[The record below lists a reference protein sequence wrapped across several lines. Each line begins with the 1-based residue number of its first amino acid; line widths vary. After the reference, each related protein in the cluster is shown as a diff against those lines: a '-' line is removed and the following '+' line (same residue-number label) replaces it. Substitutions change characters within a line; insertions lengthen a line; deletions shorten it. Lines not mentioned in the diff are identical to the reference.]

1 MKKSSIAIAV
11 VAALAV
17 GYPASAWF
25 TGQRLE
31 AKLNKAEKKDPLLS
45 NFKVVKQTYTR
56 GIFSSTQEQTYEL
69 NLAGAMPGVPLPGMA
84 GSFQEGAEAE
94 AETPVM
100 TPEQMNELNKLSK
113 PIQIRVINHIKHGP
127 VPGIFGIAAGKVDTE
142 LVLDPEVLAEIKKVF
157 GEKKFLEITTILNYS
172 GGGTLKLSS
181 PAFTTTTTGMSQ
193 TKIDWKGVKMEVG
206 FDEDYNKLSV
216 EMTAPGLDG
225 ADTNGAANFKMGE
238 IKLKGDAQRVIPG
251 GMIFVGKTKA
261 NIAAI
266 DFSTKAGE
274 GFNVKDVTL
283 ESDSTHK
290 NDLLEMGLK
299 FGVANIKVKDVE
311 LNNFHYDYSVK
322 NIHAPTL
329 NKLAIEFSAV
339 SKSGDPS
346 AQLMAFQGIW
356 QKYAMEFLKYDPSIA
371 LDRLSISGKGGE
383 FKTSAKVKLPGVTEA
398 DFGNMNILMNKVEAD
413 MDVSLA
419 DPLIEEV
426 INLTQKDPNA
436 RSMMLSGAK
445 ASIGA
450 MEGQGY
456 ILRKDKTLSSQIVW
470 KNGKLTING
479 KPYPAMPAAAPVM
492 PADEVPPPVP
502 E

>member
-31 AKLNKAEKKDPLLS
+31 AKLNKADKKDPLLS
-45 NFKVVKQTYTR
+45 NFKVVSQTYKR
-56 GIFSSTQEQTYEL
+56 GIFTSTQEQTYEL
-69 NLAGAMPGVPLPGMA
+69 NLAAALPGVPLPGMTS
-84 GSFQEGAEAE
+84 SFQENAEAQ
-94 AETPVM
+94 AETPAM
-100 TPEQMNELNKLSK
+100 PAEQMEEINKLSK
-113 PIQIRVINHIKHGP
+113 PIQIRVINHITHGP
-127 VPGIFGIAAGKVDTE
+127 VPGMFGVAAGKVSTE
-142 LVLDPEVLAEIKKVF
+142 LVLDPAAVAEIKKLF
-157 GEKKFLEITTILNYS
+157 GDKKFLEITTILNYG
-172 GGGTLKLSS
+172 GGGTLKLNS
-181 PAFTTTTTGMSQ
+181 PAFSTTVPGATP
-193 TKIDWKGVKMEVG
+193 TKVDWKGVKMEVG
-206 FDEDYNKLSV
+206 FDEDYNKLSFD
-216 EMTAPGLDG
+216 MTAPGLDG

-238 IKLKGDAQRVIPG
+238 IKLKGDAQRIIPG
-251 GMIFVGKTKA
+251 GMIFVGKSKA
-261 NIAAI
+261 SIAAI
-266 DFSTKAGE
+266 DFSTQAGE
-274 GFNVKDVTL
+274 GFNVKDISI
-283 ESDSTHK
+283 ESDSSHK
-290 NDLLEMGLK
+290 NDLLDMALK
-299 FGVANIKVKDVE
+299 FGIAGIKVKDVE

-329 NKLAIEFSAV
+329 NKLAVEFSAV
-339 SKSGDPS
+339 SKSGNPG
-346 AQLMAFQGIW
+346 AQVMAFESLW
-356 QKYAMEFLKYDPSIA
+356 KKYAMDFLKYDPTIS

-398 DFGNMNILMNKVEAD
+398 DFANMNMLMNKVEAD

-479 KPYPAMPAAAPVM
+479 KAYPPAMAGAPAMP
-492 PADEVPPPVP
+492 EGELPPPVP